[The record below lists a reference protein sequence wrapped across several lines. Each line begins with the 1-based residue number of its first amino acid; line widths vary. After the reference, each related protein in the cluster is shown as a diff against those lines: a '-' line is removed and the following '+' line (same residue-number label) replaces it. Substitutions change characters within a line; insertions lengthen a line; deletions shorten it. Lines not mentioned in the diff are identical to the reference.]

1 MQFLIRPPPD
11 RAERKSG
18 QISES
23 VCFLTQRMQGK
34 EICVEMRFIMKSKVK
49 KRCKQ
54 MLTGLLALSMLCG
67 LLLQNTQDEEEKEET
82 GKRFETLLRSM
93 NVSYKII
100 VSNHY
105 ADNGKLREE
114 ILQKAVS
121 KEREP
126 LAREY
131 HQMIEDR
138 LQEGRGGLLQSKY
151 FIVTCRK
158 PDYESA
164 KNYFNTIEFSI
175 QQLFHRLGSCLIP
188 LDATERL
195 RALHS
200 YYRMGDEASFS
211 FDWNEYLH
219 LKRDWR
225 NDIIN
230 TSLREY
236 PEYLEMESGN
246 CACVMFIRK
255 YPNGLTDQFLNELTN
270 MNFPL
275 IYTMDVEPLDNDV
288 AYQMVMKKY
297 MSNERS
303 INREQELKNENG
315 DYSTNINYERRK
327 QQRDTEEMLDRI
339 SSFDERLLYV
349 GITIVI
355 KASSREKL
363 EERTEKVR
371 IIGKTHN
378 MDIVLHSHRQLDALN
393 TSLPT
398 GARFVNTMRTITSEE
413 LSIFIPFNVQ
423 EIHDD
428 LGYCYG
434 FNKVSKNL
442 IIGNRKLLKNGNGM
456 VFGVPGSGKSY
467 NEKSEM
473 GQVLCFSKDDIIV
486 VDPMGEYKGIAAAWG
501 GQYINLTQSAENVF
515 YVNPFHVPDEVPDID
530 RFVAEKAEFAYAIC
544 EQALKPAPL
553 TSRHIAVIDKAVSSM
568 YEEYFRKRKDKRRRK
583 NRPESPTIPV
593 MRNRIMELYGDNE
606 AAKEIVEQ
614 LEVFADGTLDIFARE
629 QSISDEN
636 RFTVYGFSELGK
648 RMRAMAM
655 LVMIESITAKIKY
668 NQSDGVATWV
678 YVDEMHELWGEEYSL
693 HALEKMWRE
702 VRKRGGICTGM
713 SQNLIDAKRN
723 RSTKTM
729 VSNSEFMLLLDQGT
743 MDKEAVE
750 DLFDISSEQLACVNG
765 AEPGTGLIRFGD
777 KIVPFD
783 NTMEKDSSLYR
794 LFNTNFHEMVKDK
807 NVKQIVEK

>member
-1 MQFLIRPPPD
+1 MLNLFRKDTLTPQTERIYKVPLCIQDTIPIYRIAENGIFELESPTNKDGGKKKLHQFD
-11 RAERKSG
+11 RMYLFEDINFS
-18 QISES
+18 
-23 VCFLTQRMQGK
+23 
-34 EICVEMRFIMKSKVK
+34 
-49 KRCKQ
+49 
-54 MLTGLLALSMLCG
+54 
-67 LLLQNTQDEEEKEET
+67 TQDEEEKEET

-105 ADNGKLREE
+105 ADNGKLWEE

-121 KEREP
+121 KEQEP

-131 HQMIEDR
+131 HQMIEER

-158 PDYESA
+158 PDFESA

-236 PEYLEMESGN
+236 PEHLEMEGGN

-349 GITIVI
+349 GITIVV
-355 KASSREKL
+355 KASSREEL

-378 MDIVLHSHRQLDALN
+378 MDIVPHSHRQLDALN

-593 MRNRIMELYGDNE
+593 MRNRIMELYDDNE

-668 NQSDGVATWV
+668 NQTDGVATWV

-713 SQNLIDAKRN
+713 SQNLIDAKQN

-729 VSNSEFMLLLDQGT
+729 VSTSEFMLLLDQGT

-765 AEPGTGLIRFGD
+765 AEPGTGLLRFGD

-783 NTMEKDSSLYR
+783 NSMKKDSDLYR

-807 NVKQIVEK
+807 NA

>member
-1 MQFLIRPPPD
+1 MLNLFRKDTLTPQTERIYKVPLCIQDTIPIYRIAENGIFELESPTNKDGGKKKLHQFDKMYLFEDINF
-11 RAERKSG
+11 S
-18 QISES
+18 
-23 VCFLTQRMQGK
+23 
-34 EICVEMRFIMKSKVK
+34 
-49 KRCKQ
+49 
-54 MLTGLLALSMLCG
+54 
-67 LLLQNTQDEEEKEET
+67 TQDEEEKEET

-131 HQMIEDR
+131 HQMIEER

-236 PEYLEMESGN
+236 PEHLEMEGGN

-583 NRPESPTIPV
+583 NRSESPTIPV
-593 MRNRIMELYGDNE
+593 MRNRIMELYDDNE

>member
-1 MQFLIRPPPD
+1 MLNLFRKDTLTPQTERIYKVPLCIQDTIPIYRIAENGIFELESPTNKDGGKKKLHQFD
-11 RAERKSG
+11 RMYLFEDINFS
-18 QISES
+18 
-23 VCFLTQRMQGK
+23 
-34 EICVEMRFIMKSKVK
+34 
-49 KRCKQ
+49 
-54 MLTGLLALSMLCG
+54 
-67 LLLQNTQDEEEKEET
+67 TQDEEEKEET

-105 ADNGKLREE
+105 ADNGKLWEE

-121 KEREP
+121 KEQEP

-131 HQMIEDR
+131 HQMIEER

-158 PDYESA
+158 PDFESA

-236 PEYLEMESGN
+236 PEHLEMEGGN

-327 QQRDTEEMLDRI
+327 QQRDTEEMLGRI

-349 GITIVI
+349 GITIVV
-355 KASSREKL
+355 KASSREEL

-378 MDIVLHSHRQLDALN
+378 MDIVPHSHRQLDALN

-593 MRNRIMELYGDNE
+593 MRNRIMELYDDNE

-668 NQSDGVATWV
+668 NQTDGVATWV

-713 SQNLIDAKRN
+713 SQNLIDAKQN

-765 AEPGTGLIRFGD
+765 AEPGTGLLRFGD

-783 NTMEKDSSLYR
+783 NSMKKDSDLYR

-807 NVKQIVEK
+807 NA

>member
-1 MQFLIRPPPD
+1 MLNLFRKDTLTPQTERIYKVPLCIQDTIPIYRIAENGIFELESPTNKDGGKKKLHQFDKMYLFEDINF
-11 RAERKSG
+11 S
-18 QISES
+18 
-23 VCFLTQRMQGK
+23 
-34 EICVEMRFIMKSKVK
+34 
-49 KRCKQ
+49 
-54 MLTGLLALSMLCG
+54 
-67 LLLQNTQDEEEKEET
+67 TQDEEEKEET

-713 SQNLIDAKRN
+713 SQNLIDTKRN

-807 NVKQIVEK
+807 NVKQTVEK